1 MYKVGAF
8 RPKTHPKPPVDMG
21 TKHTQPLRVIPLGG
35 VGNVTKNM
43 FVYEYGEDIL
53 IIDCGVSFP
62 DEGTPGVDLIIPD
75 ISYLQDKKQRIKG
88 IVITHAHDDHIGGLP
103 YLWPDLR
110 VPIYSRKLSCGL
122 IKSKFIEHRL
132 PTDQIKPINLS
143 DTLHLG
149 AFKVSFYQV
158 SHSIPDSMGVVLQT
172 PVGTLIHQADFK
184 MDWTPVNGQVTD
196 VGEVA
201 RLGEAG
207 VLFMAIDCL
216 RVEKAG
222 YTLSEKTIES
232 TFERVASE
240 TAGKILITMTSSN
253 VTRIQQAVN
262 VAARLGRK
270 VSLSGRSMESTFQV
284 AWDLG
289 YLDVPAGLV
298 IPQEE
303 IKRFPDEKLLIL
315 IAGSQG
321 QPGSALS
328 RAAISDHKF
337 IHLGSR
343 DTVVFS
349 ADPIPGLESAQ
360 HSLIDILTKIG
371 CNVYYSAL
379 TSELHVSG
387 HAASEEL
394 KLMVNL
400 AKPKYILPIG
410 GTFRH
415 MKVFSQLAQNLGYQK
430 DQILLA
436 QEGQIIEIRQGRVSL
451 EKSIKL
457 NNVYVDGLGVGDVGS
472 IILRDRKV
480 MAEEGIVVVVVPI
493 DSSNGQVVGEPDI
506 ISRGFIFEKESEGL
520 LEAAVEIIKGSL
532 REHEGTQLNWRF
544 ARHHI
549 EENLERFFYEETK
562 RSPLVV
568 PVVVEV

>member
-240 TAGKILITMTSSN
+240 TAGKVLITMTSSN

-436 QEGQIIEIRQGRVSL
+436 QEGQVIEIRQGRVSL